1 LNIPFDTYKFAV
13 ITYEHDYYC
22 DESKS
27 FQEKSRKYLESYGYV
42 RVVNN
47 ISPDDFRPYEDW
59 WVHPD
64 FIDNKILNKMLYI
77 DDTTKKAE
85 KYILNL

>member
-1 LNIPFDTYKFAV
+1 MPFDTHKFAV

-22 DESKS
+22 DETKS
-27 FQEKSRKYLESYGYV
+27 FQEKSRKYLESYGYI

-47 ISPDDFRPYEDW
+47 ISPDDNRPYEDW

-64 FIDNKILNKMLYI
+64 LVEHKIISEMMNI
-77 DDTTKKAE
+77 SDETKKAE
-85 KYILNL
+85 TMFLL